1 MNYFSQISD
10 RLIFRKLTPEDIPNW
25 LEFFENNPGIQ
36 FLGMDLTKT
45 PLELATGWITA
56 QFDRYENQGLGHLA
70 IELKETG
77 EFIGMAGIIPRELNE
92 INYFEIAYSFKPRF
106 WGKGYASE
114 AAQQLKKFGRESGLS
129 EHYISIIDLDNFPS
143 QKVARKNNMEIL
155 FKTDYLG
162 MEVFIF
168 GTSK

>member
-1 MNYFSQISD
+1 
-10 RLIFRKLTPEDIPNW
+10 
-25 LEFFENNPGIQ
+25 
-36 FLGMDLTKT
+36 MDLSKT
-45 PLELATGWITA
+45 HLELATNWITA
-56 QFDRYENQGLGHLA
+56 QFERYETQELGHLA

-92 INYFEIAYSFKPRF
+92 SNYFEIAYSFKPRF
-106 WGKGYASE
+106 WGNGYAAE
-114 AAQQLKKFGRESGLS
+114 AAQQLKKFGRESKLS

-162 MEVFIF
+162 IEVFIF
-168 GTSK
+168 GTSNKAL

>member
-1 MNYFSQISD
+1 MSYFSQTSD
-10 RLIFRKLTPEDIPNW
+10 RLNFRKLTPADIPNW
-25 LEFFENNPGIQ
+25 LAFFDNNPGIH

-92 INYFEIAYSFKPRF
+92 IDYFEIAYSFKPRF
-106 WGKGYASE
+106 WGNGYASE

-162 MEVFIF
+162 MEVLIF

>member
-1 MNYFSQISD
+1 
-10 RLIFRKLTPEDIPNW
+10 
-25 LEFFENNPGIQ
+25 
-36 FLGMDLTKT
+36 
-45 PLELATGWITA
+45 
-56 QFDRYENQGLGHLA
+56 LGHLA

-92 INYFEIAYSFKPRF
+92 SNYFEIAYSFKPRF
-106 WGKGYASE
+106 WGKGYAIE
-114 AAQQLKKFGRESGLS
+114 AAQQLKNFGRKSGLS

-143 QKVARKNNMEIL
+143 QNVARKNNMEIL

-168 GTSK
+168 GTSN

>member
-1 MNYFSQISD
+1 MNYFSHNSN
-10 RLIFRKLTPEDIPNW
+10 RLNFRKLTPEDIPNW
-25 LEFFENNPGIQ
+25 LEFFENNPGIH

-77 EFIGMAGIIPRELNE
+77 EFIGMAGIIPRELNDTE
-92 INYFEIAYSFKPRF
+92 YYEIAYSFKPCF

-114 AAQQLKKFGRESGLS
+114 AAQHLKKFGRDSGLS
-129 EHYISIIDLDNFPS
+129 EHYISIIDLENFPS

>member
-1 MNYFSQISD
+1 
-10 RLIFRKLTPEDIPNW
+10 
-25 LEFFENNPGIQ
+25 
-36 FLGMDLTKT
+36 MDLTKT

-92 INYFEIAYSFKPRF
+92 MDYFEIAYSFKPRF
-106 WGKGYASE
+106 WGNGYASE

-162 MEVFIF
+162 MEVLIF
-168 GTSK
+168 GTTK

>member
-1 MNYFSQISD
+1 MNYFSQSSE
-10 RLIFRKLTPEDIPNW
+10 RLNFRKLTSEAIPNW
-25 LEFFENNPGIQ
+25 LDFFENNPGIH

-45 PLELATGWITA
+45 YLELATGWITT
-56 QFDRYENQGLGHLA
+56 QFDRYEHQGLGHLA

-92 INYFEIAYSFKPRF
+92 SNYFEIAYSFKPRF
-106 WGKGYASE
+106 WGKGYAIE

-129 EHYISIIDLDNFPS
+129 EHYISIIDLENFPS

>member
-1 MNYFSQISD
+1 MNYFSQSSD
-10 RLIFRKLTPEDIPNW
+10 RLNFRKLTPGDIPNW
-25 LEFFENNPGIQ
+25 LEFFENNPGIH

-45 PLELATGWITA
+45 YLELAAGWITA
-56 QFDRYENQGLGHLA
+56 QFERYENQGLGHLA

-92 INYFEIAYSFKPRF
+92 IAYFEIAYSFKPRF

-114 AAQQLKKFGRESGLS
+114 AAQQLKKFGKESGLS
-129 EHYISIIDLDNFPS
+129 ENYISIIDLDNFPS

-168 GTSK
+168 GTSN

>member
-1 MNYFSQISD
+1 MNYFLQTSD
-10 RLIFRKLTPEDIPNW
+10 RLNFRKLTPADIPNW
-25 LEFFENNPGIQ
+25 LAFFDNNPGIH

-77 EFIGMAGIIPRELNE
+77 ELIGMAGIIPRELNE
-92 INYFEIAYSFKPRF
+92 MDYFEIAYSFKPRF
-106 WGKGYASE
+106 WGNGYASE

-162 MEVFIF
+162 MEVLIF

>member
-1 MNYFSQISD
+1 
-10 RLIFRKLTPEDIPNW
+10 
-25 LEFFENNPGIQ
+25 
-36 FLGMDLTKT
+36 MDLTKT

-77 EFIGMAGIIPRELNE
+77 EFIGMAGIIPRDLNE
-92 INYFEIAYSFKPRF
+92 INYYEIAYSFKPRF
-106 WGKGYASE
+106 WGNGYASE

-162 MEVFIF
+162 MEVLIF

>member
-1 MNYFSQISD
+1 MNYFSQTSD
-10 RLIFRKLTPEDIPNW
+10 RLNYRKLTSEDIPNW
-25 LEFFENNPGIQ
+25 LEFFENNPGIH

-77 EFIGMAGIIPRELNE
+77 EFIGMAGIIPREVNDTE
-92 INYFEIAYSFKPRF
+92 YYEIAYSFKPRF
-106 WGKGYASE
+106 WGKGYAAE

-129 EHYISIIDLDNFPS
+129 DHYISIIDLDNFTS

-168 GTSK
+168 GTSN

>member
-1 MNYFSQISD
+1 MSYFSQTSD
-10 RLIFRKLTPEDIPNW
+10 RLNFRKLTPADIPKW
-25 LEFFENNPGIQ
+25 LAFFDNNPGIH

-92 INYFEIAYSFKPRF
+92 TNYFEIAYSFKPRF
-106 WGKGYASE
+106 WGNGYASE

-162 MEVFIF
+162 MEVLIF
-168 GTSK
+168 GTSN

>member
-1 MNYFSQISD
+1 MSYFSQTSD
-10 RLIFRKLTPEDIPNW
+10 RLNFRKLTPADIPNW
-25 LEFFENNPGIQ
+25 LVFFDDNPGIH

-77 EFIGMAGIIPRELNE
+77 EFIGMAGIIPRDLNE
-92 INYFEIAYSFKPRF
+92 INYYEIAYSFKPRF
-106 WGKGYASE
+106 WGNGYASE

-162 MEVFIF
+162 MEVLIF

>member
-1 MNYFSQISD
+1 MNYFLQTSD
-10 RLIFRKLTPEDIPNW
+10 RLNFRKLTPSDIPNW
-25 LEFFENNPGIQ
+25 LAFFDNNPGIH

-77 EFIGMAGIIPRELNE
+77 ELIGMAGIIPRELNE
-92 INYFEIAYSFKPRF
+92 IDYFEIAYSFKPRF
-106 WGKGYASE
+106 WGNGYASE

-162 MEVFIF
+162 MEVLIF